1 MSRWKE
7 KFDSVNSD
15 KWRFLVG
22 EVENLTVD
30 DSIDEKSVQEVSR
43 LKKVVKYIDGL
54 LKALDPELVPVSSW
68 DVVEKNFQAIE
79 NNINNYNANKDI
91 QHVINANNQADQL
104 LNCIRPYMVAEGD
117 AATALRE
124 AVLDA
129 EKQIRERLINLLTD
143 ANTILENIVTNQK
156 KSDNVLSEIQ
166 KTLGEIEAFE
176 RSVFGDSNSEGFE
189 GEINQLISNTT
200 KEYEKIKKFSDEIF
214 VGDERTP
221 SVKQKIRSAAEEI
234 EDDRD
239 SINSL
244 LSGVSEKVDK
254 LNDFYIKIFGEP
266 DSDEKN
272 KGLEGELNVR
282 KAELI
287 EFEKEQ
293 KERYEA
299 LNNEIN
305 SLLPGATSA
314 GLASAY
320 HDMRTSFDQPIK
332 TSSWLFYI
340 AIIGLIVFPFL
351 LSIES
356 IGGDNLIRFY
366 APSEWDSILKGI
378 FYKLPIYAPMLWLAF
393 YASKRRSEYQRLQ
406 QEYAHK
412 EALAK
417 SYHSYKQQIEA
428 LSAEDGE
435 MLKGL
440 ISQAIKT
447 ISYNASETLD
457 RRHGDR
463 HPLQEMVEKTV
474 AVAMEKFKDKT

>member
-7 KFDSVNSD
+7 KYDSVNSD
-15 KWRFLVG
+15 KWCFFVDN
-22 EVENLTVD
+22 VENLSGD
-30 DSIDEKSVQEVSR
+30 DSIDETSVQEIFR

-54 LKALDPELVPVSSW
+54 IKALDPELVPISSW
-68 DVVEKNFQAIE
+68 DVVKKHFQAIE
-79 NNINNYNANKDI
+79 NNINNYNADKNI
-91 QHVINANNQADQL
+91 QHVVNANNQADQL
-104 LNCIRPYMVAEGD
+104 INCIRPYMVTEGD

-129 EKQIRERLINLLTD
+129 EKQIRERLIKLLTD
-143 ANTILENIVTNQK
+143 ANTTLENIVTNQK
-156 KSDNVLSEIQ
+156 KSDDVLSEIQ
-166 KTLGEIEAFE
+166 KTFGKIETFE

-200 KEYEKIKKFSDEIF
+200 KEYEKIKTFSDEIF
-214 VGDERTP
+214 VGDEETP
-221 SVKQKIRSAAEEI
+221 SVKQKIRSAEEEI
-234 EDDRD
+234 EGDRD

-244 LSGVSEKVDK
+244 LAGVSEKVDK
-254 LNDFYIKIFGEP
+254 LNDFYIKIFGKP

-320 HDMRTSFDQPIK
+320 HDMKASFDQPIK
-332 TSSWLFYI
+332 VSSRLFYGAI
-340 AIIGLIVFPFL
+340 AGLIVFPIL

-356 IGGDNLIRFY
+356 VGGDTLIRFY
-366 APSEWDSILKGI
+366 ALSEWDSILKGML
-378 FYKLPIYAPMLWLAF
+378 YKLPIYAPMLWLAF
-393 YASKRRSEYQRLQ
+393 YASKRRSEYLRLQ

-435 MLKGL
+435 MLKDL

-463 HPLQEMVEKTV
+463 HPLQEMIEKTV